1 MKLPALLVI
10 SIVLLNT
17 LWIVGCS
24 NSEKVRLSLV
34 VFEASA
40 DMNITKGE

>member
-1 MKLPALLVI
+1 MRLPALMVI

-24 NSEKVRLSLV
+24 SSEKVRLSLLV
-34 VFEASA
+34 IEASA
-40 DMNITKGE
+40 DRNATR